1 MDLPIALRR
10 TRRRASVL
18 PMAQDAA
25 PPTPPL
31 TPSTPATPSRRHASA
46 QASAFAKS
54 SRTKRRV
61 RFSDPGPATPSSTSS
76 VSTGITPMIRRTS
89 LAYGLDSPS
98 SPVTEATFLP
108 LRQVI
113 DGRIKRRLRRN
124 GLSEEMNLIYDEQ
137 RVAKREKKT
146 RAAAA
151 QLELEQLRSE
161 VADKDREIERLRDL
175 QDNDNDNEITI
186 VQDNER
192 VMALECELRILRNQI
207 EGASGLVE
215 HHDRTCNWTMAA
227 RDPFASSDMTELI
240 EDASDAMTSV
250 MTEVDMDDDVF
261 GDTTMAELQ
270 CSTPSRRRRLPLP
283 APAPRQLDD
292 SQATISF
299 GDCNAG
305 QSSFPTPPATSPAA
319 WMPDP
324 ISPMSDCA
332 AETTPATPT
341 MHLFSTKRPV
351 TQPLFSPA
359 LTPSSVSTAEVDV
372 QACLPDPE
380 TDALREEVA
389 SLQRETAKL
398 NSALEMYQSLVKVVE
413 EKIASA
419 QEATTSTPSVPSEL
433 DEQVTLV
440 LRALSDKTAALVDLS
455 KSLAV
460 LGFNAKGDRQSDA
473 SEVVANLSTAFR
485 TARLELE
492 YLTPGE
498 IELPLTAP
506 AAQILDLLLG
516 RLRTLSANA
525 REAEARVD
533 EYREVEG
540 SLKEQLAAR
549 VSAMDQL
556 NDEITER
563 DALIEQKNSMLAEK
577 NALLAEKESLLST
590 QGEGVAEL
598 EVGLDRLKGAV
609 ASYVRDMAE
618 LEALVQR
625 LEKELAQSK
634 EDTKRETETKKELE
648 HKLAETVA
656 SYEKHQREMVVME
669 KRVAVA
675 ETKTE
680 IERRE
685 KEMALSRRAAAT
697 LALNQ
702 NHGRA
707 LALRDAR
714 VQELR
719 GEIEQVNDAL
729 RASHDTS
736 RQLRVDNAGMA
747 AALDA
752 EKQRAQN
759 AVATLH
765 AELTRVSQLGKD
777 LLGPSP
783 AEEKATSSPRKL
795 MTPGRRVSLGKSA
808 TVVESEKDSRKR
820 RRYDSGLGF
829 LDEDEVELF

>member
-1 MDLPIALRR
+1 
-10 TRRRASVL
+10 
-18 PMAQDAA
+18 
-25 PPTPPL
+25 
-31 TPSTPATPSRRHASA
+31 
-46 QASAFAKS
+46 
-54 SRTKRRV
+54 
-61 RFSDPGPATPSSTSS
+61 
-76 VSTGITPMIRRTS
+76 MIRRTS
-89 LAYGLDSPS
+89 LAHSLNSPS

-146 RAAAA
+146 LAAAA

-161 VADKDREIERLRDL
+161 VADKDREIERLRAL
-175 QDNDNDNEITI
+175 QDNDITI

-192 VMALECELRILRNQI
+192 VMALERELRILRNQI
-207 EGASGLVE
+207 EGASGVAE

-227 RDPFASSDMTELI
+227 RDPFASSDMTELMD
-240 EDASDAMTSV
+240 DATDAMTDAMTDV
-250 MTEVDMDDDVF
+250 MTEADMGDDVF

-324 ISPMSDCA
+324 ISPVSDFAPA
-332 AETTPATPT
+332 ATPVTPATPT
-341 MHLFSTKRPV
+341 MHFFSTKRPA

-359 LTPSSVSTAEVDV
+359 LTPSTVSTAEADV
-372 QACLPDPE
+372 QVCLPDPE

-398 NSALEMYQSLVKVVE
+398 NSALDAYQSLVKAVE

-419 QEATTSTPSVPSEL
+419 QDASTSASSTCSGPSTL
-433 DEQVTLV
+433 DEQVALV
-440 LRALSDKTAALVDLS
+440 LRALSDKTAALADLS

-460 LGFNAKGDRQSDA
+460 LGFNARDRQSDA
-473 SEVVANLSTAFR
+473 SEVVANLSAAFR

-525 REAEARVD
+525 RDAEARVD

-563 DALIEQKNSMLAEK
+563 DSLIEQKNAMLAEK

-590 QGEGVAEL
+590 QGEGIVEL
-598 EVGLDRLKGAV
+598 EVGLERLKGAV
-609 ASYVRDMAE
+609 ASYARDMAE

-625 LEKELAQSK
+625 LEKELARSK
-634 EDTKRETETKKELE
+634 EDTKKETATKKELE

-656 SYEKHQREMVVME
+656 SYEKHQREMAVME

-680 IERRE
+680 LERRE

-752 EKQRAQN
+752 EKQRTQS
-759 AVATLH
+759 AVATLQ

-777 LLGPSP
+777 LLGPLP
-783 AEEKATSSPRKL
+783 AGEAAAASSARKR
-795 MTPGRRVSLGKSA
+795 MTPGRRVLLGKSA
-808 TVVESEKDSRKR
+808 TVAEAEKDSRKR
-820 RRYDSGLGF
+820 RRYDSGLGL
-829 LDEDEVELF
+829 LDEDEAELF